1 MPTGRNGAELEE
13 EGMDRERF
21 EHLLA
26 AYGADFSRWPADER
40 GAAAL
45 YASQHEADVETALRE
60 TRALDA
66 VLDQAREPAS
76 DTLLLAQRIIA
87 SAPRP
92 SRWALDAGAL
102 VALAACAAF
111 GVVLGY
117 GGGLLAPPPIE
128 DGAYFALAFEAPA
141 DIEDDG

>member
-1 MPTGRNGAELEE
+1 
-13 EGMDRERF
+13 MDRERF

-26 AYGADFSRWPADER
+26 AYGADFARWPEGAR

-45 YASQHEADVETALRE
+45 FASEHAAELDQALRE
-60 TRALDA
+60 ARALDA
-66 VLDQAREPAS
+66 ALREARMPELDTR
-76 DTLLLAQRIIA
+76 LLASRIMA
-87 SAPRP
+87 GAPRA

-117 GGGLLAPPPIE
+117 GGGLLAPPPVE
-128 DGAYFALAFEAPA
+128 DGAFFALAFEAPP
-141 DIEDDG
+141 DIEDEG

>member
-1 MPTGRNGAELEE
+1 MARSVGEMRE

-26 AYGADFSRWPADER
+26 AYGADFARWPEEAR

-45 YASQHEADVETALRE
+45 FASEHAAELEQSLRDA
-60 TRALDA
+60 RALDA
-66 VLDQAREPAS
+66 ALREAREPEL
-76 DTLLLAQRIIA
+76 DTRLLASRILA
-87 SAPRP
+87 GAPRA

-117 GGGLLAPPPIE
+117 GGAAPGRGRRLLRPGVRSAA
-128 DGAYFALAFEAPA
+128 GHR
-141 DIEDDG
+141 G